1 MRVVNLASEI
11 VMLPG
16 GSLDGQ
22 LRQLLADSRD
32 VPVDIGQIQEDLNG
46 RQAVSVTVDQP
57 RSPGRDPSLLVYGS
71 TYVLRLYL
79 RPRRDAYTIA
89 AITPLRLRDH
99 DRLARGCLLLQRVR
113 WRAVYVPARIP
124 SGSNGFWPVLLH
136 EWAQLAESLVMPGGV
151 PALTPAHERFL
162 DSVSR
167 VIDATERITKE
178 TERAQVF
185 PYRKVAATGE
195 VRHSTQSVYE
205 FGVVGTGQPDRGV
218 IVEVRGVPEQ
228 RGRVTRTGDTVTV
241 KFDEPLDFH
250 RIPQQ
255 GHLEVRPNPV
265 VHQTRRAAV
274 NLLRDRQAPNTS
286 LLRVLVDNEL
296 QRFGPGTAMPTERLD
311 DDQHAAFRNALNVPD
326 MLCVLGPPGTG
337 KTRTISQIVH
347 ATATAL
353 ASDRARRRVLVTA
366 HTNRAVDNILPRLPA
381 DLLTIRVGNEDSVT
395 EDGKP
400 YLLELRAAELREHI
414 RAGIGPAKAAYRNH
428 DHAGQWLVELDQRLA
443 AMTAALARESQ
454 AHAAMETARRAAGGP
469 AQSAVDTLAVNLETC
484 AARLRGI
491 EAKLIRLSA
500 RRDGAAARANRQIVG
515 GYFRF
520 LVRRADR
527 RLGVHQSERAMLSQT
542 YGQTHAELGRAVS
555 RLDEVTR
562 DVPAVRA
569 AKSEVDAAV
578 RGRVESGAAVGDAE
592 AACREAVT
600 PMDVPPSVRTDTDPY
615 TWHADLTN
623 LSSWLHNRMPMF
635 AARARLLHEWDTTVS
650 GETRQLYPELIRYA
664 DVIAATAIGAG
675 SRAELSEVDFDLAV
689 VDEAGQ
695 IAIPDILVPLARVR
709 RGVIVGDHRQLP
721 PFLADEVR
729 KWGVAEGDP
738 VVETLLTKSAI
749 EVMVERF
756 PVDNVV
762 PLTVQ
767 RRMPAVIA
775 DFISSAF
782 YDGQLATD
790 VARPH
795 RDDLFAEQFAFVDTS
810 SLPMATRRETK
821 ADAERFGRPGFV
833 NEAEAELLVRLAAH
847 YHRLRT
853 EWAIIVP
860 YLAQV
865 DLIRSRL
872 NGIVGNSAIVEL
884 NVGTVDSFQGGERDV
899 ILYGFTRS
907 NDGGRVGFL
916 DELRRANVA
925 FTRAKQQL
933 VLIGDLRMLADAN
946 NAQFRALLREL
957 RDYLREHGEIQRYQD
972 IRDRLGDG
980 DKGHEPWHD

>member
-1 MRVVNLASEI
+1 
-11 VMLPG
+11 
-16 GSLDGQ
+16 
-22 LRQLLADSRD
+22 
-32 VPVDIGQIQEDLNG
+32 
-46 RQAVSVTVDQP
+46 
-57 RSPGRDPSLLVYGS
+57 
-71 TYVLRLYL
+71 
-79 RPRRDAYTIA
+79 
-89 AITPLRLRDH
+89 
-99 DRLARGCLLLQRVR
+99 
-113 WRAVYVPARIP
+113 
-124 SGSNGFWPVLLH
+124 
-136 EWAQLAESLVMPGGV
+136 
-151 PALTPAHERFL
+151 
-162 DSVSR
+162 
-167 VIDATERITKE
+167 
-178 TERAQVF
+178 
-185 PYRKVAATGE
+185 
-195 VRHSTQSVYE
+195 
-205 FGVVGTGQPDRGV
+205 
-218 IVEVRGVPEQ
+218 
-228 RGRVTRTGDTVTV
+228 
-241 KFDEPLDFH
+241 
-250 RIPQQ
+250 
-255 GHLEVRPNPV
+255 
-265 VHQTRRAAV
+265 
-274 NLLRDRQAPNTS
+274 
-286 LLRVLVDNEL
+286 
-296 QRFGPGTAMPTERLD
+296 
-311 DDQHAAFRNALNVPD
+311 
-326 MLCVLGPPGTG
+326 
-337 KTRTISQIVH
+337 
-347 ATATAL
+347 
-353 ASDRARRRVLVTA
+353 
-366 HTNRAVDNILPRLPA
+366 
-381 DLLTIRVGNEDSVT
+381 
-395 EDGKP
+395 
-400 YLLELRAAELREHI
+400 
-414 RAGIGPAKAAYRNH
+414 
-428 DHAGQWLVELDQRLA
+428 
-443 AMTAALARESQ
+443 
-454 AHAAMETARRAAGGP
+454 
-469 AQSAVDTLAVNLETC
+469 
-484 AARLRGI
+484 
-491 EAKLIRLSA
+491 
-500 RRDGAAARANRQIVG
+500 
-515 GYFRF
+515 
-520 LVRRADR
+520 
-527 RLGVHQSERAMLSQT
+527 
-542 YGQTHAELGRAVS
+542 VS

-623 LSSWLHNRMPMF
+623 MSSWLHNRMPMF

-810 SLPMATRRETK
+810 SLPTATRRETK

-853 EWAIIVP
+853 EWAVIVP